1 MPNSRKNGEWVE
13 NGRIFALVKLRQRGA
28 IGSEAGSKVLPN
40 PLKRPIERAQ
50 RTDRASSRVAVGGE
64 TLRQPMFNPFKN
76 NFLAYGT

>member
-13 NGRIFALVKLRQRGA
+13 NGRIFALVKLRQRGV
-28 IGSEAGSKVLPN
+28 IGSEAGSEMLLN

-64 TLRQPMFNPFKN
+64 TQRQPMFNPFKTV
-76 NFLAYGT
+76 F